1 MNELT
6 AIQRQVRELQIA
18 QARSQQNVIFLRQAA
33 STSAATAATTKSV
46 VKAYLQAATIAS
58 GDAGLWMETDLASP
72 ADISQGSALIAS
84 TTGIEVQADGLYR
97 VVFHLHTEDGAANR
111 NMSGGIGINGNPVS
125 EICGTVPT
133 FTYYLTFTRYA
144 TAELST
150 ILSLT
155 AGDVVRPFVRNET
168 ANNLGYVAESFITV
182 EEL

>member
-1 MNELT
+1 MSDLT
-6 AIQRQVRELQIA
+6 TLQRQIRELQIA
-18 QARSQQNVIFLRQAA
+18 QARKQQHVIFLRQAA
-33 STSAATAATTKSV
+33 AAATTAAAVTKSV
-46 VKAYLQAATIAS
+46 VKAYLQAATVS
-58 GDAGLWMETDLASP
+58 SSDAGLWVETDLASP
-72 ADISQGSALIAS
+72 ADITQGSNLIAD

-144 TAELST
+144 TAELNT